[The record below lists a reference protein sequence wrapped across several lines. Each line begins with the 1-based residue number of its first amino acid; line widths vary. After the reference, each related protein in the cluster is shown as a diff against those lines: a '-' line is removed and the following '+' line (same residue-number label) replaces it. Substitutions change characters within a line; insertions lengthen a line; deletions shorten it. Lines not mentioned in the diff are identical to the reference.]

1 MSSGQVLLR
10 TSTEP
15 IRVNMQILGFT
26 NDVLG
31 IILALI
37 TSLLW
42 NIAPIV
48 QKEALAEIEEI
59 DAKNPMKQTRLLFS
73 KPRWV
78 LGFGMALIGGL
89 TYMLATNLAGIVVI
103 QPLMNVGLIALVFF
117 SSRRLGETIDIPA
130 AIGIILMILTPVF
143 IAFGGVTEP
152 VMFTDYMGIL
162 LYSVTMLIG
171 IGVMAGG
178 TNRIAI
184 LWAPITSLIQALAS
198 QFTQWFTLALF
209 GNPNI
214 IQGFINAF
222 IPLILMGIFTAI
234 AAVYTVSIGLQRNP
248 ASRFNAIT
256 GTISMFAVVLGGIMI
271 FGQVITNIP
280 FYSIGLIF
288 GIIGVILLSKY
299 QDEQLEENEAT

>member
-1 MSSGQVLLR
+1 
-10 TSTEP
+10 
-15 IRVNMQILGFT
+15 MQMLGLT
-26 NDVLG
+26 NDILG
-31 IILALI
+31 IILALV

-42 NIAPIV
+42 NLAPII
-48 QKEALAEIEEI
+48 QKEALEEI
-59 DAKNPMKQTRLLFS
+59 DEINAKNPLKQTRKLFS

-78 LGFGMALIGGL
+78 LGFAMALIGGL

-117 SSRRLGETIDIPA
+117 SSRRLGEVIDIPA

-152 VMFTDYMGIL
+152 VMFTDYSGLL
-162 LYSVTMLIG
+162 LY
-171 IGVMAGG
+171 
-178 TNRIAI
+178 R
-184 LWAPITSLIQALAS
+184 APLTSLFQALAS

-209 GNPNI
+209 DNPDI

-222 IPLILMGIFTAI
+222 IPLILTGVFTAI
-234 AAVYTVSIGLQRNP
+234 AAIYTVSIGLQRNP

-256 GTISMFAVVLGGIMI
+256 GTVSMFAVILGGVMI
-271 FGQVITNIP
+271 YSQVIMNIL
-280 FYSIGLIF
+280 FYSIGLLF

-299 QDEQLEENEAT
+299 QDEQLEEEQEMPSQNQDSE

>member
-117 SSRRLGETIDIPA
+117 S
-130 AIGIILMILTPVF
+130 
-143 IAFGGVTEP
+143 
-152 VMFTDYMGIL
+152 
-162 LYSVTMLIG
+162 
-171 IGVMAGG
+171 
-178 TNRIAI
+178 
-184 LWAPITSLIQALAS
+184 
-198 QFTQWFTLALF
+198 
-209 GNPNI
+209 
-214 IQGFINAF
+214 
-222 IPLILMGIFTAI
+222 
-234 AAVYTVSIGLQRNP
+234 LQR
-248 ASRFNAIT
+248 
-256 GTISMFAVVLGGIMI
+256 LE
-271 FGQVITNIP
+271 
-280 FYSIGLIF
+280 
-288 GIIGVILLSKY
+288 LSS
-299 QDEQLEENEAT
+299 